1 MTMYN
6 VSGLRGPA
14 VGKVEV
20 AKAPIPAAS
29 VTRTGAEPSVA
40 ASVTDATVKKD
51 TNRAVEKVRSALNA
65 AGADLPKNA
74 QLLIRVDKDTN
85 RIVYEFRDATSQE
98 IIRQYPDKEVLA
110 ALAAYRQ
117 QSTGAAVDELA

>member
-20 AKAPIPAAS
+20 AKAPTPANF
-29 VTRTGAEPSVA
+29 VTRTGAENSVA
-40 ASVTDATVKKD
+40 ASVVDETIKKD
-51 TNRAVEKVRSALNA
+51 SNRAVEKVRAAMNA
-65 AGADLPKNA
+65 AGVNIPPYMELI
-74 QLLIRVDKDTN
+74 IRVDHQAN
-85 RIVYEFRDATSQE
+85 RYVYEFRDPVKKQVV
-98 IIRQYPDKEVLA
+98 RQYPDKEVLA

-117 QSTGAAVDELA
+117 EASGVAVDEFA

>member
-6 VSGLRGPA
+6 VSGLRGSA

-20 AKAPIPAAS
+20 AKAPIPAS
-29 VTRTGAEPSVA
+29 YVTRTGADYSVA
-40 ASVTDATVKKD
+40 AKAVDETVKKD
-51 TNRAVEKVRSALNA
+51 TNRAVEKVRAAMNA
-65 AGADLPKNA
+65 TGADIPKNTE
-74 QLLIRVDKDTN
+74 LLIRVDRETN
-85 RIVYEFRDATSQE
+85 RYVYEFRDPVKKQ

-117 QSTGAAVDELA
+117 ESTGAAVDEMA

>member
-20 AKAPIPAAS
+20 AKAPILPNYVS
-29 VTRTGAEPSVA
+29 RTGAEDTA
-40 ASVTDATVKKD
+40 AAIAVSGEAKRETQ
-51 TNRAVEKVRSALNA
+51 RAVERVSSALKA
-65 AGADLPKNA
+65 AGADVPTQAKV
-74 QLLIRVDKDTN
+74 LIRVDKDTQ
-85 RIVYEFRDATSQE
+85 RYVYEFRDAETDE
-98 IIRQYPDKEVLA
+98 VLRQYPDKEVLA

-117 QSTGAAVDELA
+117 APTGLSVDEVA

>member
-20 AKAPIPAAS
+20 AKAPIPAAN
-29 VTRTGAEPSVA
+29 VMRTGAEQSVA
-40 ASVTDATVKKD
+40 ASVVYEKQKAD
-51 TNRAVEKVRSALNA
+51 TNRAVEKVRAAMNA
-65 AGADLPKNA
+65 AGADIPQQA
-74 QLLIRVDKDTN
+74 ELLVRVDKDAN
-85 RIVYEFRDATSQE
+85 RYVYEFRDPVNKKV
-98 IIRQYPDKEVLA
+98 IRQYPDKEVLA

-117 QSTGAAVDELA
+117 EAVGVAVDEIA

>member
-20 AKAPIPAAS
+20 AKAPQPASS
-29 VTRTGAEPSVA
+29 VTRTGADPSVA
-40 ASVTDATVKKD
+40 ASAVEETVKTD
-51 TNRAVEKVRSALNA
+51 TNRAVEKVRAAMNA
-65 AGADLPKNA
+65 AGADIPKNME
-74 QLLIRVDKDTN
+74 LLIRVDRAAN
-85 RIVYEFRDATSQE
+85 RYVYEFRDPVKNRVV
-98 IIRQYPDKEVLA
+98 RQYPDKEVLA

-117 QSTGAAVDELA
+117 DSTGVAVDKLA